1 MKHTFVLFLSLIL
14 LVLPGCS
21 AEKSSADTAKKDVN
35 HLFYNVNR
43 Q

>member
-21 AEKSSADTAKKDVN
+21 AEKSSADTAKKT
-35 HLFYNVNR
+35 LTIYSTMST
-43 Q
+43 